1 MEHEQEEQK
10 EKEEEEQEEEEEEQE
25 GEKQGSVANTQ
36 QKKDCALKKC
46 ALSKKKREYC

>member
-1 MEHEQEEQK
+1 VKNKEEQEQEG
-10 EKEEEEQEEEEEEQE
+10 EGEGEEEEEEEQE
-25 GEKQGSVANTQ
+25 QQGSVANTQ

>member
-1 MEHEQEEQK
+1 MKNKEEQEQEG
-10 EKEEEEQEEEEEEQE
+10 EGEGEEEEEEEQE
-25 GEKQGSVANTQ
+25 QQGSVANTQ